1 MSKSTEV
8 MQSMQR
14 LVKLPEIQATM
25 QEMSKEMMKVIVY
38 YFVHVDIDRLNFEV
52 EGRRSINHI
61 TNTVNAR

>member
-1 MSKSTEV
+1 